1 MTPMTDRLPR
11 HLSAREQK
19 TRATSAIPERDP
31 GRDTAAGARANR
43 PPARL
48 VLDREDP
55 LGWLL
60 PAWLALFLNRAQPYA
75 RQQEDGSYRWVHAP
89 CDVRVLAR
97 HLRGEETIALA
108 ALDEAGRCCWACL
121 DTDGTDGLVQL
132 HRVRDALAARGVMA
146 LLEASRRGGHLWL
159 LFDQPT
165 PAARA
170 RSFLRGLLRELVA
183 AGRFST
189 AGLEIY
195 PDTDRPDALGHAV
208 RLPLGVHRRTGRR
221 YPMLDRDGTPLVFP
235 DRVAAL
241 AYLLAYPRILPA
253 QLDAAFTS
261 LADLPIGEVPRRFPL
276 PPLQSA
282 PPLPVAP
289 SRAPTSAASRVSPES
304 TVSSVSSVARTSN
317 EAERVPRL
325 TEQLLPTT
333 ASPRSGTW
341 SPMIRWVDA
350 HVSPLDLLEELCPRS
365 EMRQAGH
372 GFLGWCPFHDDRAP
386 SEVDGT
392 PGTPSFYVV
401 ENARYGWSWRCLS
414 SPCPF
419 SQGPMK
425 HSFRLFQILLGFDGE
440 AGAAI
445 RAAYARWP
453 ELEGG
458 SSPRMR
464 RRRGHAGGDVR
475 GNRLEQGRLRPG
487 QGRKPR

>member
-1 MTPMTDRLPR
+1 MTPGTPMTPGMPMTDRLTR
-11 HLSAREQK
+11 RLSARKQK

-31 GRDTAAGARANR
+31 ERDTAAGARANR

-55 LGWLL
+55 LSWLL

-108 ALDEAGRCCWACL
+108 ALDEAGRCRWACV
-121 DTDGTDGLVQL
+121 DADGTDGLAQL
-132 HRVRDALAARGVMA
+132 HRVQDALAARGVMA

-165 PAARA
+165 PAVRARA
-170 RSFLRGLLRELVA
+170 FLRGLLRELVA
-183 AGRFST
+183 AGQFST

-208 RLPLGVHRRTGRR
+208 RLPLGVHRRIGRR
-221 YPMLDRDGTPLVFP
+221 YPLLDRDGTPLVFP

-253 QLDAAFTS
+253 QLDAALAA

-276 PPLQSA
+276 PPLPPLPPA

-289 SRAPTSAASRVSPES
+289 SRAPTPTASHVSPVS
-304 TVSSVSSVARTSN
+304 PVSPVSSVPRASD

-325 TEQLLPTT
+325 TERLLPTA

-341 SPMIRWVDA
+341 SPVIRWVDA

-365 EMRQAGH
+365 EMRPAGQ
-372 GFLGWCPFHDDRAP
+372 GFLGWCPFHD
-386 SEVDGT
+386 
-392 PGTPSFYVV
+392 
-401 ENARYGWSWRCLS
+401 
-414 SPCPF
+414 
-419 SQGPMK
+419 
-425 HSFRLFQILLGFDGE
+425 
-440 AGAAI
+440 GAT
-445 RAAYARWP
+445 R
-453 ELEGG
+453 
-458 SSPRMR
+458 SC
-464 RRRGHAGGDVR
+464 
-475 GNRLEQGRLRPG
+475 
-487 QGRKPR
+487 